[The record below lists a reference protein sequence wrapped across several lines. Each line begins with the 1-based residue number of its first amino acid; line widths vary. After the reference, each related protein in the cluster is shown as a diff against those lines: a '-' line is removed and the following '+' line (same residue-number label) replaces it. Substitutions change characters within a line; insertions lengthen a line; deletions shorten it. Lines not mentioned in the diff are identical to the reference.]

1 MNTNNVFF
9 KQIKVLFHGD
19 NSIFNCPNPRGLELS
34 LQLRL
39 GLSHLCEHRFN
50 QSMVFKALLMRFA
63 SVGIGEI
70 EACCHFLRH
79 CSNYSTQKLDLVNS
93 IINIDSSI
101 LQKNNMNI
109 TLTLIFGNS
118 SYDSFK
124 NSIIS
129 DKGCKVCKTQKSKA
143 EKENTSKQTNK
154 NVNKKVD
161 KTKQKAKLK

>member
-1 MNTNNVFF
+1 MLV
-9 KQIKVLFHGD
+9 HGD
-19 NSIFNCPNPRGLELS
+19 NSMFNCPNPRGLELS

-79 CSNYSTQKLDLVNS
+79 CSNYSTQKLDLLNS
-93 IINIDSSI
+93 ITNIDSSI

-109 TLTLIFGNS
+109 TLTVIFGNS

-124 NSIIS
+124 NSIVS

-143 EKENTSKQTNK
+143 EKKKKNTSKQTNK

-161 KTKQKAKLK
+161 KTKQKTKLK

>member
-9 KQIKVLFHGD
+9 KRIKVLVHGD

-50 QSMVFKALLMRFA
+50 QSMVFKVLLMRFEF
-63 SVGIGEI
+63 VGIGEI

-79 CSNYSTQKLDLVNS
+79 CSNYSTQKLDLLNS
-93 IINIDSSI
+93 IINIDSFI

-143 EKENTSKQTNK
+143 EKKKYKQTNK
-154 NVNKKVD
+154 QKVNKKMD
-161 KTKQKAKLK
+161 KTKQKTKLK